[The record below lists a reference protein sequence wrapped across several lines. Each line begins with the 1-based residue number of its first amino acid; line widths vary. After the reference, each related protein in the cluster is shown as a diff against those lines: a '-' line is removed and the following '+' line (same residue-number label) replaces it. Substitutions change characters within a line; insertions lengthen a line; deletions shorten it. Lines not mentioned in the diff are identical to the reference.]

1 MVANQEKTPPE
12 LIFAMDQFAEYY
24 AHHDIDNVPGLQS
37 REFGFMFFNKG
48 FVHRHVGFP
57 RREELQR
64 YVAERAPSHAYY
76 SSAYFERP
84 GAKTMAEKGWLG
96 ADLIFDLDADH
107 VKGSEGL
114 PYDQMLLRVKEELI
128 RLYDRFICSDL
139 GFTEDQTEIVFSGGR
154 GYHVHVYADSVKK
167 LGSHERREIVDYI
180 TGTDLDLNLLLSST
194 IVEESER
201 GKPMRSTRLPMV
213 TDGGWYGKARN
224 GLNAFLGQLE
234 AMPREQVIEL
244 LTAEGMKKTQASRI
258 HNVLFEQGRMERM
271 LNEGILELLT
281 DRDEDMKSLM
291 SIVEKKVIRTEGGQ
305 TDEPVTSDIHRL
317 IRLPGSLHGKT
328 SLRVVSLSRDELTHF
343 DPLRDAVAEFGEGA
357 VTVYSTKTF
366 TPESLGGESV
376 QIKEGVNEIPVR
388 LALFLI
394 LRRQVTLN
402 PGRDDNTQR
411 SSP

>member
-1 MVANQEKTPPE
+1 MENKQKTPPE
-12 LIFAMDQFAEYY
+12 LEFARQQFASYY
-24 AHHDIDNVPGLQS
+24 AHHQIDAVPDLRS
-37 REFGFMFFNKG
+37 REFGFMFFDKG
-48 FVHRHVGFP
+48 FVHRHVGFAK
-57 RREELQR
+57 REELQR
-64 YVAERAPSHAYY
+64 YVVERAPSHAYY

-114 PYDQMLLRVKEELI
+114 PYNQMLQRVKEELI
-128 RLYDRFICSDL
+128 RLYDRYICSDL
-139 GFTEDQTEIVFSGGR
+139 GFAEDQTEIVFSGGR
-154 GYHVHVYADSVKK
+154 GYHVHVYADSVRK

-201 GKPMRSTRLPMV
+201 GKPMRSTRLPTA
-213 TDGGWYGKARN
+213 TDGGWYGKARK
-224 GLNAFLGQLE
+224 GLNAFLGQLQ

-244 LTAEGMKKTQASRI
+244 LTAEGMKKSQASRI
-258 HNVLFEQGRMERM
+258 HSVLFEEGRMERM
-271 LNEGILELLT
+271 LDEGILELLT

-291 SIVEKKVIRTEGGQ
+291 SIAQKRVVKSEGGQ
-305 TDEPVTSDIHRL
+305 TDEPVTSDVHRL

-328 SLRVVSLSRDELTHF
+328 SLRVVSLSRDDLTNF
-343 DPLRDAVAEFGEGA
+343 DPLRDAVADFGEGT
-357 VTVYSTKTF
+357 VTVYSTKAF
-366 TPESLGGESV
+366 PSESLGGESV
-376 QIKEGVNEIPVR
+376 QIKEGANDIPVGN
-388 LALFLI
+388 ALFLI

-402 PGRDDNTQR
+402 PPKNSQPQR